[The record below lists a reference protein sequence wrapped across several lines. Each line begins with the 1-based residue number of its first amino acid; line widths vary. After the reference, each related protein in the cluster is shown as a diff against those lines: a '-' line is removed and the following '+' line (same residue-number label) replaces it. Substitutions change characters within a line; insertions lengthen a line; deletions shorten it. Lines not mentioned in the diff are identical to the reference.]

1 MKEHAMPTRR
11 FLYRRKFLNRPRHH
25 AGANVIAS
33 IQLERAKDREPNV
46 EASIEISDCRRS
58 IQLDFDIWSPAEARN
73 ALHKATVLR
82 DVLEEYVEALQA
94 AVDEW
99 ESTRK
104 PKRD

>member
-1 MKEHAMPTRR
+1 MPTRR

-33 IQLERAKDREPNV
+33 IELERVKDRDPNV
-46 EASIEISDCRRS
+46 EASLEISDCRRS
-58 IQLDFDIWSPAEARN
+58 IQLDFDIWSKADARN
-73 ALHKATVLR
+73 ALYKATVLR
-82 DVLEEYVEALQA
+82 DLLEEYVEALQA

-99 ESTRK
+99 EKSPKPK